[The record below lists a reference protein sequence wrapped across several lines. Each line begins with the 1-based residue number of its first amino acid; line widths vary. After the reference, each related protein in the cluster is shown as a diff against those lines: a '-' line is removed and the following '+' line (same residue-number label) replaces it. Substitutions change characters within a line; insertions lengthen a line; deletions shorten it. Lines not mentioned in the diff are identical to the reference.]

1 MKNSTI
7 TLYYKS
13 LINKDK
19 NFILDNPSNGKS
31 TIENYLGT
39 LENEVITGFQYI
51 KHSLVISIK
60 LDKSQ
65 DYLNMG
71 LDARDL
77 NYIKIQNDGENAK
90 YYFIVGKTW
99 KGESTIELMLNMDT
113 LNSFQ
118 FNKDYVL
125 NKKTLVKREHKDR
138 FAKIGQGSQIFEYDV
153 ESDTS
158 VSPVY
163 SSMLIAVTE
172 FKNYSIEILD
182 GTTVTGLFPNFI
194 GLQENHLQGIHVF
207 RFIFLTTHTAGHVK
221 LRFNFSVYALER
233 IIDMRSE
240 EINSPV
246 YKINEDLLFE
256 QDGNSSASWS
266 LFYRNADNSENSPVD
281 CYLLADEGF
290 SAVYQTSDGKV
301 NYEDT
306 PADGDFI
313 IFWSNTGL
321 SINVDG
327 AEYYLR
333 KSTGWSWGNYQ
344 NWTLIAIKRQDTQIE
359 VYYAKMEYKLFH
371 IPTLP
376 IFVPTYS
383 GSWSKIF
390 TGQYV
395 EVQTL
400 LDSMH
405 VRRVDNLPSSASWCT
420 NMMAGTP
427 VGSDYVVSF
436 GTTASAPVVTLQAID
451 KTDSKNIKIIDLPYS
466 PTSFS
471 IDGSGNYEL
480 ADMWKYDQNTGM
492 MKLRNNTARFTNDI
506 RSNGVNPE
514 VVKIC
519 SYESTDELKNMNRKF
534 KDSKLLHS
542 DFYRPKFVYDSFS
555 RTFPLEKIKFDPF
568 ARDNYLFH
576 FHFTM
581 SRNIV
586 SKFMFSFDYEYKIA
600 VEDFEK
606 VVTCSRN
613 NEEVLYNSAY
623 LNYIRT
629 GYNYDLKSKERQDVT
644 GAVGIGLSV
653 ASIVGS
659 VILAVAT
666 ENPLPLAGAVAGGIS
681 LVGQTVNYAKT
692 TAQNEDNIQRK
703 LQETQQQAVAVINA
717 DDVDLL
723 YEYCQNKAKLC
734 TYKVSDQM
742 ESILDDL
749 FYYGGY
755 ISNEQKIPNVRSRYW
770 FNYVQASL
778 VIEESDNLTEEI
790 ENDIKEKFE
799 NGVTF
804 MHNRFGTFDLKQEK
818 ENMETSVV
826 GG

>member
-39 LENEVITGFQYI
+39 LEKEVITGFQYI

-90 YYFIVGKTW
+90 YYFIVDKTW

-138 FAKIGQGSQIFEYDV
+138 LKTTPYIEKVFEWDLEADKYASPTYSTMIVAISQFRDYTI
-153 ESDTS
+153 TI
-158 VSPVY
+158 
-163 SSMLIAVTE
+163 M
-172 FKNYSIEILD
+172 D
-182 GTTVTGLFPNFI
+182 GTTVTSIVPDFI
-194 GLQENHLQGIHVF
+194 RLRENNIDGIHVF
-207 RFIFLTTHTAGHVK
+207 RFETIATHTAGHMQVK
-221 LRFNFSVYALER
+221 LKFRCWAFER
-233 IIDMRSE
+233 EIDMRSE
-240 EINSPV
+240 EINCPV
-246 YKINEDLLFE
+246 YKVKDELLFE
-256 QDGNSSASWS
+256 QDGNSSANWS
-266 LFYRNADNSENSPVD
+266 LYYKNRTDSDNAPVD
-281 CYLLADEGF
+281 CYLLTDEPF
-290 SAVYQTSDGKV
+290 TAEYQTSDGHI
-301 NYEDT
+301 DASDC
-306 PADGDFI
+306 PSDGDYI
-313 IFWSNTGL
+313 ILYSDSGL
-321 SINVDG
+321 SVNVNG
-327 AEYYLR
+327 SEYYLR
-333 KSTGWSWGNYQ
+333 KSTGWSWGSYV
-344 NWTLIAIKRQDTQIE
+344 NWTLLAVKKQDNNVQ
-359 VYYAKMEYKLFH
+359 VFYAKFEFKMLFFPS
-371 IPTLP
+371 IPL
-376 IFVPTYS
+376 FS
-383 GSWSKIF
+383 GSWTKIWE
-390 TGQYV
+390 GSYI

-400 LDSMH
+400 LDSMIT
-405 VRRVDNLPSSASWCT
+405 RRVDNLPNAEQWCVGAST
-420 NMMAGTP
+420 GLYPGTAY
-427 VGSDYVVSF
+427 SVSF
-436 GTTASAPVVTLQAID
+436 GATSTTAVVSLQNID

-471 IDGSGNYEL
+471 IDGSGNYVL
-480 ADMWKYDQNTGM
+480 GDMWKFDTNTNM
-492 MKLRNNTARFTNDI
+492 MKLRNNMARFTNDI
-506 RSNGVNPE
+506 RSQAVNPE
-514 VVKIC
+514 INMLLP
-519 SYESTDELKNMNRKF
+519 YDGNLELRNMSRRF
-534 KDSKLLHS
+534 KDSKLFHS
-542 DFYRPKFVYDSFS
+542 DYFRPKFVYDSFS
-555 RTFPLEKIKFDPF
+555 RTFPLEKIEFTY
-568 ARDNYLFH
+568 RESYLFS

-586 SKFMFSFDYEYKIA
+586 SKFLFSFDYNYKVA

-606 VVTCSRN
+606 IVACSRN

-629 GYNYDLKSKERQDVT
+629 GYNYDLKAKERQDVT
-644 GAVGIGLSV
+644 GAVGIGLS
-653 ASIVGS
+653 AAAIAGSI
-659 VILAVAT
+659 ILAIAT
-666 ENPLPLAGAVAGGIS
+666 ENPLPIAGAVAGGIG

-703 LQETQQQAVAVINA
+703 LQETQQQAVSVMNA
-717 DDVDLL
+717 DDIDLL

-734 TYKVSDQM
+734 SYKVSDQM

-755 ISNEQKIPNVRSRYW
+755 VCNEQKIPNVRSRYW

-818 ENMETSVV
+818 ENMETSIV